1 MAKGRQN
8 STIAENLNTKV
19 SKARDVSYV
28 TTPPPRK
35 KKVEED
41 LIFLLEIYGSSVTAE
56 V

>member
-8 STIAENLNTKV
+8 STTAENLNTKV

-28 TTPPPRK
+28 TTPPRK

-41 LIFLLEIYGSSVTAE
+41 LIFLLEIYREFRVSYS
-56 V
+56 